1 MFSFFKQLVVKRK
14 GMKKLSDITNYL
26 VYGIVII
33 TALLL
38 GKWYATERDKLMAR
52 GEPWVNTLA
61 TKPGL
66 MIIVILGVMI
76 IVKIKYG

>member
-1 MFSFFKQLVVKRK
+1 
-14 GMKKLSDITNYL
+14 MKKLSDFTNYI
-26 VYGIVII
+26 VYGVVII

-52 GEPWVNTLA
+52 GEPWVNSLV

-66 MIIVILGVMI
+66 LIIVILGVMI
-76 IVKIKYG
+76 IVKIKFG

>member
-1 MFSFFKQLVVKRK
+1 
-14 GMKKLSDITNYL
+14 MKKLSDITNYVL
-26 VYGIVII
+26 YGAVII

-52 GEPWVNTLA
+52 GEPWVNSLV

-66 MIIVILGVMI
+66 LIIVIIGAMI
-76 IVKIKYG
+76 VVKIKFG

>member
-1 MFSFFKQLVVKRK
+1 
-14 GMKKLSDITNYL
+14 MKKLSDITNYVL
-26 VYGIVII
+26 YGVVVI

-52 GEPWVNTLA
+52 GEPWVNSLV

-66 MIIVILGVMI
+66 LIIVILGAMI
-76 IVKIKYG
+76 IVKIKFG

>member
-1 MFSFFKQLVVKRK
+1 M
-14 GMKKLSDITNYL
+14 SDITNYVL
-26 VYGIVII
+26 YGVVVI

-52 GEPWVNTLA
+52 GEPWVNSLA

-66 MIIVILGVMI
+66 LIIVILGVMI
-76 IVKIKYG
+76 IVKIKFG

>member
-1 MFSFFKQLVVKRK
+1 
-14 GMKKLSDITNYL
+14 MKKLSDITNYVL
-26 VYGIVII
+26 YGAVII

-52 GEPWVNTLA
+52 GEPWVNSLV

-66 MIIVILGVMI
+66 LIIVILGAMI
-76 IVKIKYG
+76 IVKIKFG